1 MFIPAAMYSY
11 IITESV
17 KATWVFMVMCL
28 LVIVSFGC
36 SIYVLDQTQQEMFAD
51 ENPPIWE
58 EQLDKYEK
66 LAVEKTGYETIDS
79 IYTQYLLM
87 LGEFEI
93 LESDGVQL
101 FTFQSKLLI
110 WTYFFLATLFTNV
123 IFFNTLVAV
132 IGEAYNDLWRNKDRF
147 ALLQRTRIHADYI
160 TLLNPKVPA
169 GKVLYYVEPVN
180 EVDDEEKQENAIAE
194 INEHVN
200 KLDRKLE
207 ARFDSLERKID
218 KIVKK

>member
-1 MFIPAAMYSY
+1 MYSY
-11 IITESV
+11 IIFESV

-28 LVIVSFGC
+28 LVIVSFGF
-36 SIYVLDQTQQEMFAD
+36 SIFVLDQTQLQMFAD

-147 ALLQRTRIHADYI
+147 ALL
-160 TLLNPKVPA
+160 
-169 GKVLYYVEPVN
+169 
-180 EVDDEEKQENAIAE
+180 
-194 INEHVN
+194 
-200 KLDRKLE
+200 
-207 ARFDSLERKID
+207 
-218 KIVKK
+218 

>member
-1 MFIPAAMYSY
+1 
-11 IITESV
+11 
-17 KATWVFMVMCL
+17 
-28 LVIVSFGC
+28 
-36 SIYVLDQTQQEMFAD
+36 MFAD

-58 EQLDKYEK
+58 EQLDQYEE
-66 LAVEKTGYETIDS
+66 LTVDKTGYETIDS

-132 IGEAYNDLWRNKDRF
+132 IGEAYNDLWRHKDRF
-147 ALLQRTRIHADYI
+147 ALL
-160 TLLNPKVPA
+160 
-169 GKVLYYVEPVN
+169 
-180 EVDDEEKQENAIAE
+180 
-194 INEHVN
+194 
-200 KLDRKLE
+200 
-207 ARFDSLERKID
+207 
-218 KIVKK
+218 